1 MVMIFVN
8 MLYCCICKY
17 VIKGI
22 LVHSCAATPISW
34 QLTELM
40 LLCQVGI
47 IAAHN

>member
-1 MVMIFVN
+1 MSMSVYGYDF
-8 MLYCCICKY
+8 CKY

-34 QLTELM
+34 RWTELM